1 MDDPTKPER
10 LIPQRQ
16 IGVANNDIE
25 RYYQNVTVDG
35 ECPVKRRVWII
46 RITIIMTICFFT
58 AYRLF
63 EGIKI
68 NDPFIIYSTI
78 MPAITVLMLL
88 GSWCLYRNPSKG
100 TVDETS
106 LVSVIIPIY
115 NQKNMIEKV
124 IDAVYK
130 SEYKNI
136 EVIAVNDGSTD
147 GTKEILD
154 GLLDKYSNLKV
165 IHKKRGGKRTATS
178 TGFYASKGQY
188 LFHIDSDSIIDK
200 NAITEMLKTFNA
212 NPKIGST
219 VGEIR
224 IWNANKST
232 LTKIQDA
239 WHNVSCNVNKAYES
253 AFGSVT
259 CCSGALSAYRREAI
273 EDIMPYWA
281 DRESF
286 SGGGDD
292 RELTAYVIAPNTV
305 KDNFL
310 RTLWPSSK
318 YRQKLVSSVA
328 RYDDSDDRLLTAHSL
343 IKWESAY
350 VVTAFA
356 YTEAQEK
363 WKGFIKQQTRWK
375 KGVLRTNFYL
385 TTYFWRKRHPLA
397 SLVYYLD
404 VISGLTTPLVVLT
417 VLLHEPLVLG
427 HYWAFV
433 AFIQGIIFGALAYGI
448 DIKLR
453 YPKSKTWKYMPL
465 VNLIGTFVLSWLLF
479 GALWTIRKNS
489 WMTR

>member
-1 MDDPTKPER
+1 MIDPTKAGK
-10 LIPQRQ
+10 ITSHFK
-16 IGVANNDIE
+16 VTNNDIKD
-25 RYYQNVTVDG
+25 YSPNIIAGSKWQA
-35 ECPVKRRVWII
+35 KRRIWII
-46 RITIIMTICFFT
+46 RITIIVAICYFT
-58 AYRLF
+58 GYRLL

-68 NDPFIIYSTI
+68 SDPFIIYSTI

-88 GSWCLYRNPSKG
+88 GSWYLYRNPSKG
-100 TVDETS
+100 TIDETS

-115 NQKNMIEKV
+115 NQKNMMGMV

-130 SEYKNI
+130 SEYKKI

-154 GLLDKYSNLKV
+154 ELLNKYPTLKV
-165 IHKKRGGKRTATS
+165 IHKKRGGKRTAAS
-178 TGFYASKGQY
+178 TGFYMSKGQY
-188 LFHIDSDSIIDK
+188 LVHIDSDSIIDK
-200 NAITEMLKTFNA
+200 NAITELMKAFNS
-212 NPKIGST
+212 NPKIGSA

-224 IWNANKST
+224 MWNANKST

-273 EDIMPYWA
+273 ANLMPYWA
-281 DRESF
+281 NGDSF

-292 RELTAYVIAPNTV
+292 RELTAFVITPHSV
-305 KDNFL
+305 KDSFI

-356 YTEAQEK
+356 YVEAQER

-385 TTYFWRKRHPLA
+385 TTYFWRNRHPLS

-404 VISGLTTPLVVLT
+404 VVSGLTTPLVVLT

-427 HYWAFV
+427 HYWTLIAFV
-433 AFIQGIIFGALAYGI
+433 QGIIFGALAYGI

-453 YPKSKTWKYMPL
+453 CPKSKSWKYMPL
-465 VNLIGTFVLSWLLF
+465 VNLLGTFVLSWLLF
-479 GALWTIRKNS
+479 GALWNFRKNS

>member
-1 MDDPTKPER
+1 MTDPSKQEK
-10 LIPQRQ
+10 LIPKYE
-16 IGVANNDIE
+16 VANNDIKD
-25 RYYQNVTVDG
+25 YSPPMTIDG
-35 ECPVKRRVWII
+35 KWQIKKRFWTI
-46 RITIIMTICFFT
+46 RIIMVLAICYFT
-58 AYRLF
+58 AYRLL
-63 EGIKI
+63 EGIKF

-88 GSWCLYRNPSKG
+88 GSWYLYRNPSKG
-100 TVDETS
+100 TIDETS

-115 NQKNMIEKV
+115 NQKNMIEIV

-130 SEYKNI
+130 SVYKNI

-154 GLLDKYSNLKV
+154 GLLDKYTTLKV

-178 TGFYASKGQY
+178 TGFYASKGQH
-188 LFHIDSDSIIDK
+188 LLHIDSDSVIDK
-200 NAITEMLKTFNA
+200 NAITELMKAFNA
-212 NPKIGST
+212 NPKIGSA

-259 CCSGALSAYRREAI
+259 CCSGALSAYKREAI
-273 EDIMPYWA
+273 ANLMPYWGN
-281 DRESF
+281 RESF

-292 RELTAYVIAPNTV
+292 RELTAYVIAPQTV
-305 KDNFL
+305 KNSFL

-318 YRQKLVSSVA
+318 YRQRLVSSVA

-343 IKWESAY
+343 MKWESVY

-356 YTEAQEK
+356 YVEAQER

-385 TTYFWRKRHPLA
+385 TTYFWRGRHPLA

-404 VISGLTTPLVVLT
+404 VVSGLTTPLVILT
-417 VLLHEPLVLG
+417 VLLHEPLLVG
-427 HYWAFV
+427 HYWSLIAF
-433 AFIQGIIFGALAYGI
+433 AQGIIFGALAYGI

-465 VNLIGTFVLSWLLF
+465 VNLLGTFVLSWLLF
-479 GALWTIRKNS
+479 GALWNFKKNS